1 MTRLFAALLLALA
14 LGACSIMTRVEGDE
28 VVNDRLVVHVNQA
41 WNRINDPWEG
51 ELYDTWTQEGMPLDQ
66 LRIWGAVKP
75 GQTLMNRIVTY
86 SRGEDSK
93 DPRVPTF
100 KENLPAEKVVSLF
113 EELYANEGA
122 VQVTKVDSAAFA
134 GQPGVRFEFTLDRR
148 ADDLVLKGVGWFS
161 IRHTPNGEE
170 LYAAT
175 FMAPQ
180 LAFFDRLL
188 PQAEA
193 VVKTA
198 RIKG

>member
-1 MTRLFAALLLALA
+1 MRLLASLLLACSLA
-14 LGACSIMTRVEGDE
+14 ACSIMTRVEGDE
-28 VVNDRLVVHVNQA
+28 IVNDRLVVHVNDA
-41 WNRINDPWEG
+41 WNRIADPWEG
-51 ELYDTWTQEGMPLDQ
+51 ELYDTWTQEGLPLDQ

-86 SRGEDSK
+86 SRGADSK

-100 KENLPAEKVVSLF
+100 KEGLPAEKVVNLF

-122 VQVTKVDSAAFA
+122 VQVTKVDRGSFA

-148 ADDLVLKGVGWFS
+148 SDDLVLKGVGWFAV
-161 IRHTPNGEE
+161 RKTANGDE

-175 FMAPQ
+175 FVAPQ